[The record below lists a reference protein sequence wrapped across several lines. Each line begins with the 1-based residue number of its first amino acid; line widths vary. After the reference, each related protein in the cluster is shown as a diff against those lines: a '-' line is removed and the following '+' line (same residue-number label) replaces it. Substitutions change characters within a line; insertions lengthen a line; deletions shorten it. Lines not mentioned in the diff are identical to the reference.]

1 MRDDGTASIRDLDTW
16 SMSVWSRLSNSLVMV
31 WSTTL
36 EIPSISGNSSPQC
49 IPQKRKRGFL
59 LHGRLESKAI
69 LEIIKSNVEIR
80 KQKFKIVKGL
90 SKSQIASKL

>member
-36 EIPSISGNSSPQC
+36 EIPSISGKSSPQC